1 VTKYRDT
8 IPGPTV
14 SVLLL
19 CWAVKEN
26 QELRFVNIFRGVSWH
41 AAEENAEVY
50 MPEQP
55 RHSYAPLSG
64 RRNEKKLSRPEY
76 KALAEFRYQIRKYLR
91 YMEEKARARGHHP
104 QQYQLLLAIEGL
116 PDGKTPSIKTLAE
129 RMQLNHNSTVELVDR
144 CEKRGLLR
152 RTHDGINR
160 REVTLAA
167 TPAGIRMMEDQ
178 ANASRAELREIGPL
192 LFASLQRLTEEAPP
206 DVLAKVKFNTDGRRR
221 KTMKR

>member
-1 VTKYRDT
+1 MV
-8 IPGPTV
+8 
-14 SVLLL
+14 
-19 CWAVKEN
+19 
-26 QELRFVNIFRGVSWH
+26 FRGVSLR

-50 MPEQP
+50 MPQQQ
-55 RHSYAPLSG
+55 RHSNAPNSS
-64 RRNEKKLSRPEY
+64 RKSDKKLSRPEY
-76 KALAEFRYQIRKYLR
+76 KALAEFRYQIRRYLR
-91 YMEEKARARGHHP
+91 YMEEKARGRGYHP

-152 RTHDGINR
+152 RTRESMNR

-178 ANASRAELREIGPL
+178 ASASRAELREIGPV
-192 LFASLQRLTEEAPP
+192 LFASLQRLMEEASL
-206 DVLAKVKFNTDGRRR
+206 DVRTKVAFSKDGHRASV
-221 KTMKR
+221 